1 MPTKLVY
8 VEEFASHAETMK
20 REKTRN
26 VRPSPVEELIKCQI
40 NPKQKNS
47 ERVDLRRFAL
57 VDYLL
62 LPFFRSFIVNIVP

>member
-1 MPTKLVY
+1 METPTRLVY
-8 VEEFASHAETMK
+8 IEEFASHAKAMK

-26 VRPSPVEELIKCQI
+26 VEPSSEEELIKCQI
-40 NPKQKNS
+40 NPQIKNL

-62 LPFFRSFIVNIVP
+62 LPFFS